1 MKTLSRERLGT
12 MLVHAGK
19 IDNDQLEKS
28 LQIQK
33 KEEGYLGQVFL
44 TNGYID
50 EKELY
55 KYLSYQLK
63 IPYLQLGYFKN
74 DKSLMDL
81 FTESQIRSN
90 RIFPLFKIQRTLNI
104 AVSDPLDSKTINIVR
119 DITGFRIEPII
130 ASATEIE
137 NSIDLHFGISSFIG
151 SD

>member
-55 KYLSYQLK
+55 KYLSHQLK
-63 IPYLQLGYFKN
+63 N
-74 DKSLMDL
+74 TL
-81 FTESQIRSN
+81 FTIRV
-90 RIFPLFKIQRTLNI
+90 FQK
-104 AVSDPLDSKTINIVR
+104 
-119 DITGFRIEPII
+119 
-130 ASATEIE
+130 
-137 NSIDLHFGISSFIG
+137 
-151 SD
+151 